1 MSRNVMG
8 RGLNALF
15 NMQRP
20 TEGGVRELPLSL
32 LHANPAQ
39 PRVDFDEASLEGLA
53 ASIRENGVI
62 QPLVVRPM
70 GETYQVI
77 TGERRLRA
85 AQKAGLVAVP
95 VVVRQDLGE
104 EDVLLLG
111 LIENLQR
118 EDLNPVE
125 EARSLDKLI
134 EMTEMTHEQL
144 AQKIGKSR
152 VHVTNMMRL
161 LKLPQELLGW
171 LRAGRLTAGHAR
183 ALLGLDL
190 PEQMIMLAGRVI
202 EEGWSVRK
210 LERYIKEYAKQ
221 RDGSEVPRTRSK
233 QPRLYRKASKSLGE
247 LLGTKVS
254 CRQGAD
260 GKGKLTIA
268 FEGKKDLKRI
278 LEQFQ
283 GLELEDEG

>member
-15 NMQRP
+15 QMQRP
-20 TEGGVRELPLSL
+20 TEGGVRELATDL

-39 PRVDFDEASLEGLA
+39 PRVDFDEDSLVGLTE
-53 ASIRENGVI
+53 SIKANGII

-70 GETYQVI
+70 GEKYQVV

-85 AQKAGLVAVP
+85 ARRAGLGAVP
-95 VVVRQDLGE
+95 VVVRQDLAE
-104 EDVLLLG
+104 DDVLFLG

-125 EARSLDKLI
+125 EARSLEKLL
-134 EMTEMTHEQL
+134 EMTGVTHDQL
-144 AQKIGKSR
+144 AQRIGKSR
-152 VHVTNMMRL
+152 VHVTNTLRL

-190 PEQMIMLAGRVI
+190 PEQMVMLATRVLD
-202 EEGWSVRK
+202 EGWSVRK
-210 LERYIKEYAKQ
+210 LEAYIKDYAKA
-221 RDGSEVPRTRSK
+221 RDNRDTPRTRSK
-233 QPRLYRKASKSLGE
+233 QPRLYRSAGRSLGE
-247 LLGTKVS
+247 FLGTKVAI
-254 CRQGAD
+254 RQNAA
-260 GKGKLTIA
+260 GKGKLTID
-268 FEGKKDLKRI
+268 FDGKKDLKRI
-278 LEQFQ
+278 LAHFE
-283 GLELEDEG
+283 GLDVAE